1 MRILIAGTTYHPAV
15 NGQAIFTIHLAE
27 GLARHGHEVVMITH
41 SMREKP
47 YKIIRNGV
55 KIFGVRS
62 IALTHW
68 NPSAYLSLFPGEPVE
83 RVFSFFKPDV
93 VHIQDH
99 YPISWSIAN
108 LGHKYDVPVAGTNHF
123 MPENLAPYLQGF
135 SWFKPGFNWV
145 LWKWMLTLYNQLSI
159 ATAPSRT
166 AANILRRKGLRIPVF
181 PISCGVD
188 QQRFC
193 PMPDIDR
200 QRMRRRYG
208 LNPDRYTLL
217 FVGRVDSEKRI
228 DVLLNA
234 LHQINRDDVQLA
246 VAGRGA
252 AVGALKKLAQDL
264 NLGDRV
270 RFTGYVPDADL
281 PGLLN
286 SADVFVMPSEAEL
299 LSIASLEA
307 LSCARP
313 ILAANSQALPELVD
327 PGANGYLFNPGDAQD
342 AARSIQLILGQE
354 SRWSEMQAASLDK
367 VRTHS
372 LDYTLNR
379 YEQVYELMLSNALN
393 AGQTAVQTGRTV
405 WTRPLKTYAQEV
417 DVHIKKKQ
425 DIEN

>member
-1 MRILIAGTTYHPAV
+1 MRILIAGTTYYPAV
-15 NGQAIFTIHLAE
+15 NGQAIFTINLAE
-27 GLARHGHEVVMITH
+27 GLARHGHEVLIITH

-62 IALTHW
+62 ISLTRW
-68 NPSAYLSLFPGEPVE
+68 NPGAYLSLFPGEPVR
-83 RVFSFFKPDV
+83 RVFRSFKPDV

-108 LGHKYDVPVAGTNHF
+108 LGRKYDIPVAGTNHF
-123 MPENLAPYLQGF
+123 MPENLAPYLYGL
-135 SWFKPGFNWV
+135 SWFKPGFNWA
-145 LWKWMLTLYNQLSI
+145 LWKWMLALYNQLSV

-166 AANILRRKGLRIPVF
+166 AAQILRKNGLRIPVF

-188 QQRFC
+188 QQRFR

-200 QRMRRRYG
+200 QAMRQRYG
-208 LNPDRYTLL
+208 LSPNRSTLL
-217 FVGRVDSEKRI
+217 FVGRVDGEKRI
-228 DVLLNA
+228 DLLLQA
-234 LHQINRDDVQLA
+234 LKLIDRYDLQLA

-252 AVGALKKLAQDL
+252 AADALTKLARDL
-264 NLGDRV
+264 NLGDKV
-270 RFTGYVPDADL
+270 RFTGYIPDADL

-286 SADVFVMPSEAEL
+286 SVDVFVMPSEAEL

-307 LSCARP
+307 LSCGKP

-327 PGANGYLFNPGDAQD
+327 NGFNGYLFNPGDARD
-342 AARSIQLILGQE
+342 AARVIQLIVSQKN
-354 SRWSEMQAASLDK
+354 RWPEMQAASLDK

-379 YEQVYELMLSNALN
+379 YEQVYELMLSGALQPEK
-393 AGQTAVQTGRTV
+393 GSQPVVQPQQSI
-405 WTRPLKTYAQEV
+405 WARPLKTYAQEV
-417 DVHIKKKQ
+417 DVHIKKK
-425 DIEN
+425 

>member
-15 NGQAIFTIHLAE
+15 NGQAIFTVHLAE

-41 SMREKP
+41 SIREKP

-62 IALTHW
+62 IALTRW
-68 NPSAYLSLFPGEPVE
+68 NPSAYLSLFPGEPVH
-83 RVFSFFKPDV
+83 RVFRSFKPDV

-108 LGHKYDVPVAGTNHF
+108 LGHKYAVPVAGTNHF
-123 MPENLAPYLQGF
+123 MPENLAPYLHGV
-135 SWFKPGFNWV
+135 SWFKPGFNWA

-166 AANILRRKGLRIPVF
+166 AAEILRGKGLRIPVF

-188 QQRFC
+188 QQRFR
-193 PMPDIDR
+193 PIPDIDR
-200 QRMRRRYG
+200 QAMRRRYG
-208 LNPDRYTLL
+208 LNLDRYTLL
-217 FVGRVDSEKRI
+217 FVGRVDGEKRI
-228 DVLLNA
+228 DLLIRA
-234 LHQINRDDVQLA
+234 LNLINRDDIQLA

-252 AVGALKKLAQDL
+252 AAGTLKKLANDL

-270 RFTGYVPDADL
+270 QFTGYIPDEDL

-286 SADVFVMPSEAEL
+286 SVDVFAMPSEAEL

-307 LSCARP
+307 LSCGRP

-327 PGANGYLFNPGDAQD
+327 HGINGYLFNPGDARD
-342 AARSIQLILGQE
+342 AARAIQLIMDQKE
-354 SRWSEMQAASLDK
+354 RWPVMQAASLDK

-379 YEQVYELMLSNALN
+379 YEQVYELMLSGALKPSQGRQP
-393 AGQTAVQTGRTV
+393 ALQPGQSILA
-405 WTRPLKTYAQEV
+405 RPLKTYAQEV
-417 DVHIKKKQ
+417 DVHIKKK
-425 DIEN
+425 

>member
-1 MRILIAGTTYHPAV
+1 MRILIAGTTYYPAV
-15 NGQAIFTIHLAE
+15 NGQAIFTINLAE
-27 GLARHGHEVVMITH
+27 GLARHGHEVLIITH

-62 IALTHW
+62 ISLTRW
-68 NPSAYLSLFPGEPVE
+68 NPGAYLSLFPGEPVR
-83 RVFSFFKPDV
+83 RVFRSFKPDV

-108 LGHKYDVPVAGTNHF
+108 LGRKYDIPVAGTNHF
-123 MPENLAPYLQGF
+123 MPENLAPYLYGL
-135 SWFKPGFNWV
+135 SWFKPGFNWA
-145 LWKWMLTLYNQLSI
+145 LWKWMLALYNQLSV

-166 AANILRRKGLRIPVF
+166 AAQILRKNGLRIPVF

-188 QQRFC
+188 QQRFR

-200 QRMRRRYG
+200 QAMRQRYG
-208 LNPDRYTLL
+208 LSPNRSTLL
-217 FVGRVDSEKRI
+217 FVGRVDGEKRI
-228 DVLLNA
+228 DLLLQA
-234 LHQINRDDVQLA
+234 LKLIDRYDLQLA

-252 AVGALKKLAQDL
+252 AADALTKLARDL
-264 NLGDRV
+264 NLGDKV
-270 RFTGYVPDADL
+270 RFTGYIPDADL

-286 SADVFVMPSEAEL
+286 SVDVFVMPSEAEL

-307 LSCARP
+307 LSCGKP

-327 PGANGYLFNPGDAQD
+327 NGFNGYLFNPGDARD
-342 AARSIQLILGQE
+342 AARVIQLIVSQKN
-354 SRWSEMQAASLDK
+354 RWPEMQAASLDK

-379 YEQVYELMLSNALN
+379 YEQVYELMLSGALQPEE
-393 AGQTAVQTGRTV
+393 GSQPVVQPQQSI
-405 WTRPLKTYAQEV
+405 WARPLKTYAQEV
-417 DVHIKKKQ
+417 DVHIKKK
-425 DIEN
+425 

>member
-1 MRILIAGTTYHPAV
+1 MRILIAGTTYYPAV
-15 NGQAIFTIHLAE
+15 NGQAIFTINLAE
-27 GLARHGHEVVMITH
+27 GLAHHGHEVLMITH
-41 SMREKP
+41 SMREEP

-62 IALTHW
+62 ISLTRW
-68 NPSAYLSLFPGEPVE
+68 NPGAYLSLFPGEPVR
-83 RVFSFFKPDV
+83 RVFRSFKPDV

-108 LGHKYDVPVAGTNHF
+108 LGRKYAVPVAGTNHF
-123 MPENLAPYLQGF
+123 MPENLAPYLYGV
-135 SWFKPGFNWV
+135 SRFKPGFNWA
-145 LWKWMLTLYNQLSI
+145 LWKWMLALYNHVSV

-166 AANILRRKGLRIPVF
+166 AAEILRKNGLRTPVF

-188 QQRFC
+188 QQRFR

-200 QRMRRRYG
+200 QAMRRRYG
-208 LNPDRYTLL
+208 LSPNRYTLL
-217 FVGRVDSEKRI
+217 FVGRVDGEKRI
-228 DVLLNA
+228 DLLLQA
-234 LHQINRDDVQLA
+234 LKLIDRDDIQLA

-252 AVGALKKLAQDL
+252 AEGALRKLAQDL

-270 RFTGYVPDADL
+270 RFTGYIPDADL

-286 SADVFVMPSEAEL
+286 SVDVFAMPSEAEL

-307 LSCARP
+307 LSCGRP

-327 PGANGYLFNPGDAQD
+327 HGFNGYLFNPGDVRD
-342 AARSIQLILGQE
+342 AARVIQLIVSQKD
-354 SRWSEMQAASLDK
+354 RWPEMQAASLDK

-379 YEQVYELMLSNALN
+379 YEQVYELMLSGALLPEQRSQP
-393 AGQTAVQTGRTV
+393 ALQPQQSI
-405 WTRPLKTYAQEV
+405 WSHPLKTYAQEV
-417 DVHIKKKQ
+417 DVHIKKK
-425 DIEN
+425 

>member
-15 NGQAIFTIHLAE
+15 NGQAIFGPHVAE

-41 SMREKP
+41 SIREKP

-62 IALTHW
+62 IALTRW
-68 NPSAYLSLFPGEPVE
+68 NPSAYLSLFPGEPVH
-83 RVFSFFKPDV
+83 RVFRSFKPDV

-108 LGHKYDVPVAGTNHF
+108 LGHKYAVPVAGTNHF
-123 MPENLAPYLQGF
+123 MPENLAPYLQGVA
-135 SWFKPGFNWV
+135 WFKPGFNWA
-145 LWKWMLTLYNQLSI
+145 LWKWMLTLYNQLDI

-166 AANILRRKGLRIPVF
+166 AAEILRRKGLRIPVF

-188 QQRFC
+188 PQRFR

-200 QRMRRRYG
+200 QAMRRRYG
-208 LNPDRYTLL
+208 LNLDRYTLL
-217 FVGRVDSEKRI
+217 FVGRVDGEKRI
-228 DVLLNA
+228 DLLIRA
-234 LHQINRDDVQLA
+234 LNLINRDDIQLA

-252 AVGALKKLAQDL
+252 AAGTLKKLANDL

-270 RFTGYVPDADL
+270 QFTGYIPDEDL

-286 SADVFVMPSEAEL
+286 SVDVFAMPSEAEL

-307 LSCARP
+307 LSCGRP

-327 PGANGYLFNPGDAQD
+327 HGINGYLFNPGDARD
-342 AARSIQLILGQE
+342 AARAIQLFIDQKE
-354 SRWSEMQAASLDK
+354 RWPEMQAASLDK

-379 YEQVYELMLSNALN
+379 YEQVYELMLSGALKPSQGRQPVLQP
-393 AGQTAVQTGRTV
+393 GQSILA
-405 WTRPLKTYAQEV
+405 RPLKTYAQEV
-417 DVHIKKKQ
+417 DVHIKKK
-425 DIEN
+425 

>member
-1 MRILIAGTTYHPAV
+1 MRILIAGTTYYPAV
-15 NGQAIFTIHLAE
+15 NGQAIFTINLAE
-27 GLARHGHEVVMITH
+27 GLARHGHEVLIITH

-62 IALTHW
+62 ISLTRW
-68 NPSAYLSLFPGEPVE
+68 NPGAYLSLFPGEPVR
-83 RVFSFFKPDV
+83 RVFRSFKPDV

-108 LGHKYDVPVAGTNHF
+108 LGRKYDIPVAGTNHF
-123 MPENLAPYLQGF
+123 MPENLAPYLYGL
-135 SWFKPGFNWV
+135 SWFKPGFNWA
-145 LWKWMLTLYNQLSI
+145 LWKWMLALYNQLSV

-166 AANILRRKGLRIPVF
+166 AAQILRKNGLRIPVF

-188 QQRFC
+188 QQRFR

-200 QRMRRRYG
+200 QAMRQRYG
-208 LNPDRYTLL
+208 LSPDRSTLL
-217 FVGRVDSEKRI
+217 FVGRVDGEKRI
-228 DVLLNA
+228 DLLLQA
-234 LHQINRDDVQLA
+234 LKLIDRYDLQLA

-252 AVGALKKLAQDL
+252 AAGALTKLARDL
-264 NLGDRV
+264 NLGDKV
-270 RFTGYVPDADL
+270 RFTGYIPDADL

-286 SADVFVMPSEAEL
+286 SVDVFVMPSEAEL

-307 LSCARP
+307 LSCGKP

-327 PGANGYLFNPGDAQD
+327 NGFNGYLFNPGDARD
-342 AARSIQLILGQE
+342 AARVIQLIVSQKN
-354 SRWSEMQAASLDK
+354 RWPEMQAASLDK

-379 YEQVYELMLSNALN
+379 YEQVYELMLSGALQPEE
-393 AGQTAVQTGRTV
+393 GSQPAVQPQQSI
-405 WTRPLKTYAQEV
+405 WARPLKTYAQEV
-417 DVHIKKKQ
+417 DVHIKKK
-425 DIEN
+425 

>member
-15 NGQAIFTIHLAE
+15 NGQAIFTVHLAE

-41 SMREKP
+41 SIREKP

-62 IALTHW
+62 IALTRW
-68 NPSAYLSLFPGEPVE
+68 NPSAYLSLFPGEPVH
-83 RVFSFFKPDV
+83 RVFRSFKPDV

-108 LGHKYDVPVAGTNHF
+108 LGHKYAVPVAGTNHF
-123 MPENLAPYLQGF
+123 MPENLAPYLQGV
-135 SWFKPGFNWV
+135 SWFKPGFNWA
-145 LWKWMLTLYNQLSI
+145 LWKWMLTLYNQLNI

-166 AANILRRKGLRIPVF
+166 AAEILRRKGLRIPVF

-188 QQRFC
+188 QQRFR

-200 QRMRRRYG
+200 QAMRRRYG
-208 LNPDRYTLL
+208 LNLDRYTLL
-217 FVGRVDSEKRI
+217 FVGRVDGEKRI
-228 DVLLNA
+228 DLLIRA
-234 LHQINRDDVQLA
+234 LNLINRDDVQLA
-246 VAGRGA
+246 VAGQGA
-252 AVGALKKLAQDL
+252 AAGTLKKLAHDL

-270 RFTGYVPDADL
+270 QFTGYIPDEDL

-286 SADVFVMPSEAEL
+286 SVDVFAMPSEAEL

-307 LSCARP
+307 LSCGRP

-327 PGANGYLFNPGDAQD
+327 YGINGYLFNPGDARD
-342 AARSIQLILGQE
+342 AARAIQLIIDRKE
-354 SRWSEMQAASLDK
+354 RWPEMQVASLDK

-379 YEQVYELMLSNALN
+379 YEQVYELMLSGALKPSQGRQPVLQP
-393 AGQTAVQTGRTV
+393 GQSILA
-405 WTRPLKTYAQEV
+405 RPLKTYAQEV
-417 DVHIKKKQ
+417 DVHIKKK
-425 DIEN
+425 